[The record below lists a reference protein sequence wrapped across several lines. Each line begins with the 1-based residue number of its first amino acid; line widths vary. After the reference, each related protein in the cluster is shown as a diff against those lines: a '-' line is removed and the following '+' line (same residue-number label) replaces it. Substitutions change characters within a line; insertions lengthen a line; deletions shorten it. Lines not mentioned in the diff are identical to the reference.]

1 MTTFK
6 MLAAGLT
13 LCLVALGARA
23 EEKADNAK
31 LIVGKWEVAK
41 AEEGTLPN
49 GTIDEFSKDGKLKL
63 SGSDEFKID
72 GTYKVDGDKFTI
84 TMKIGDQEQSHTIT
98 IKKLTKTEL
107 HTTDKDGKV
116 VELKRKK

>member
-49 GTIDEFSKDGKLKL
+49 GTIVEFSKDGKLKL